1 MEEKYYQNIV
11 ELVQVDVEKANE
23 LLKQGYEILTI
34 REITESKETQKGV
47 TINTKPVIIMGKK
60 AYSQAAPQ
68 AAPPAVEGI
77 DEKLSALQWTKG
89 KNKDSEVAPANDE
102 ALQLLKDGKIVG
114 KQYTYYL
121 TKDKQVLRF
130 PRK

>member
-1 MEEKYYQNIV
+1 MEEKYYQNITQ
-11 ELVQVDVEKANE
+11 LVQVDVAKANE

-34 REITESKETQKGV
+34 REITESKETQKGIV
-47 TINTKPVIIMGKK
+47 VNTKPVVIMGKK
-60 AYSQAAPQ
+60 ASPQ
-68 AAPPAVEGI
+68 AALPAVEGI
-77 DEKLSALQWTKG
+77 DEKLNALQWTKG

-102 ALQLLKDGKIVG
+102 IIQLLKDGKVVG

>member
-1 MEEKYYQNIV
+1 
-11 ELVQVDVEKANE
+11 VQVDVAKANE

-34 REITESKETQKGV
+34 REVTESKETQKGIV
-47 TINTKPVIIMGKK
+47 VNTKPVVIMGKK
-60 AYSQAAPQ
+60 ASPQ
-68 AAPPAVEGI
+68 AVEGI
-77 DEKLSALQWTKG
+77 DVKLSTLQWAKG

-102 ALQLLKDGKIVG
+102 ALQLLKEGKVAG
-114 KQYTYYL
+114 KQYIYYL

>member
-1 MEEKYYQNIV
+1 M
-11 ELVQVDVEKANE
+11 EKANE
-23 LLKQGYEILTI
+23 LLKQGFEILTI
-34 REITESKETQKGV
+34 REVTESKETTKGIV
-47 TINTKPVIIMGKK
+47 VNTKPVVIMGKK
-60 AYSQAAPQ
+60 ASPQVSAPV
-68 AAPPAVEGI
+68 VENI

-102 ALQLLKDGKIVG
+102 ALQLLKEGKVAG

>member
-1 MEEKYYQNIV
+1 MEEKYYQNIT
-11 ELVQVDVEKANE
+11 ELVQVDVAKANE

-34 REITESKETQKGV
+34 REITESKETQKGIV
-47 TINTKPVIIMGKK
+47 VNTKPVVIMGKK

-68 AAPPAVEGI
+68 AAPQEGI
-77 DEKLSALQWTKG
+77 DEKLSALQWAQG

-102 ALQLLKDGKIVG
+102 ALQLLKEGKVVG

>member
-11 ELVQVDVEKANE
+11 EIVQVDVAKANE

-34 REITESKETQKGV
+34 REVTESKETQKGITV
-47 TINTKPVIIMGKK
+47 NTKPVVIMGKK
-60 AYSQAAPQ
+60 ASPQ
-68 AAPPAVEGI
+68 AVEGI
-77 DEKLSALQWTKG
+77 DEKLSALQWAKG

-102 ALQLLKDGKIVG
+102 ALQLLKDGKVVG

>member
-1 MEEKYYQNIV
+1 MEEKYYQNIT

-34 REITESKETQKGV
+34 REVTESKETQKGIV
-47 TINTKPVIIMGKK
+47 VNTKPVVIMGKK
-60 AYSQAAPQ
+60 TSPQAAPQ
-68 AAPPAVEGI
+68 EGI
-77 DEKLSALQWTKG
+77 DEKLSALQWSKG

-102 ALQLLKDGKIVG
+102 ALQLLKEGKVAG
-114 KQYTYYL
+114 KQYIYYL

>member
-1 MEEKYYQNIV
+1 MEEKYYQNIT
-11 ELVQVDVEKANE
+11 ELMQVDVAKANE

-34 REITESKETQKGV
+34 REVTESKETTKGIV
-47 TINTKPVIIMGKK
+47 VNTKPVVIMGKK
-60 AYSQAAPQ
+60 ASPQVSAPV
-68 AAPPAVEGI
+68 VENI

-102 ALQLLKDGKIVG
+102 ALQLLKDGKVVG